1 MPGARAAQG
10 ASPGGVPC
18 PACEQRAGGPEA
30 PVSLALEEAPGSQR
44 RGQHPHCSASTLSS
58 SSPSRRRPRSSL
70 RSLTAP
76 CPCPAQSQ
84 WRCPGLASAPDS
96 YPTLGG
102 PPCSA
107 AAAHGDERPGN
118 SGPRIFFFRRGKAAP
133 GRREEM
139 PESGASRGGRPP
151 PSLRLV
157 RRRVARGT
165 SGLSGDCTPEG
176 YFWAPS
182 WKAEQGR
189 PGSGAVA
196 ASDPALTG
204 KLPEEGFQPHRPAL
218 PSPGPTPNESRWR
231 RGRLGRKWPLAVC
244 GCAVL

>member
-18 PACEQRAGGPEA
+18 PACARRPGGPEA

-44 RGQHPHCSASTLSS
+44 RGQQYRCSASTPSS

-70 RSLTAP
+70 RPLTAP
-76 CPCPAQSQ
+76 CSCPAPSQ
-84 WRCPGLASAPDS
+84 PRCPRLASAPDF

-102 PPCSA
+102 PPGSSA
-107 AAAHGDERPGN
+107 AAHRGDRPGY
-118 SGPRIFFFRRGKAAP
+118 SGPEIFFFRRGRPRRAA
-133 GRREEM
+133 GRKCRSLE
-139 PESGASRGGRPP
+139 PRGGGRSP

-157 RRRVARGT
+157 RRRVARRT
-165 SGLSGDCTPEG
+165 SGLAGDCLPGG
-176 YFWAPS
+176 YSWAPS

-204 KLPEEGFQPHRPAL
+204 KLPEEGLQSHRPAL
-218 PSPGPTPNESRWR
+218 PSPGPTPNESRWW